1 MFEYLLTL
9 LFLSFL
15 FVKEVPYYVK
25 PIELFIILYI
35 TYKQPLLG
43 IICAVIFIQQFT
55 VKSRVM
61 YNKSPVRFD
70 MDEQIRPKSSN
81 CMQVSNS
88 NGLPPQESLTGSM
101 SKPYLS
107 NTTGNYTP
115 F

>member
-9 LFLSFL
+9 LFLVFL

-25 PIELFIILYI
+25 LIELIILLYI

-43 IICAVIFIQQFT
+43 IICAIIFIQQIT
-55 VKSRVM
+55 VKGRVM
-61 YNKSPVRFD
+61 YTQNPIRFD
-70 MDEQIRPKSSN
+70 IDEQIRPKSSN

-88 NGLPPQESLTGSM
+88 SGLPPQESLTGSM